1 MPPQISHKKH
11 QPGRLGTK
19 EKISFAQTNVE
30 WKRFSLVTGVNKPG
44 CQYFMDVPIFLAP
57 CKQPENHTEY
67 DNYEEKFK
75 RPICLWVLFLT
86 SLQIASQ
93 SCHPDTKAALGAGL
107 CLV

>member
-1 MPPQISHKKH
+1 MSYQLLDH
-11 QPGRLGTK
+11 LTY
-19 EKISFAQTNVE
+19 
-30 WKRFSLVTGVNKPG
+30 LL
-44 CQYFMDVPIFLAP
+44 MDVAIFLAP

-75 RPICLWVLFLT
+75 RSICLWVLFLT